1 MNYYATPSEEKESE
15 LNKKLMLLYGVDLS
29 TFESVGDES
38 ARAEAQRQAQ
48 AEAAAGSQ
56 G

>member
-29 TFESVGDES
+29 NFERVGDES
-38 ARAEAQRQAQ
+38 ERAEVQRRAQ
-48 AEAAAGSQ
+48 AAAAAQ